1 MMRQN
6 LWMVYLSSINNNN
19 EAFLQTDGLL
29 TFFQGIVIGNKPPST
44 ERLCRILPTPSV
56 SLVRAGNR
64 RKTRRVSATGV
75 TDNVIPLP
83 EHHQSE
89 S

>member
-29 TFFQGIVIGNKPPST
+29 TLFQGIVIGNKPPST
-44 ERLCRILPTPSV
+44 ERLCRILPTLLR
-56 SLVRAGNR
+56 SLLWSDPASRLAPP
-64 RKTRRVSATGV
+64 TWLISSYLLQTGAE
-75 TDNVIPLP
+75 L
-83 EHHQSE
+83 HQIHA
-89 S
+89 